1 MSSGEII
8 PAELVVWAAG
18 IKCASF
24 LSGIGLETNELNQ
37 IIANTKLQSIDDKNI
52 YTVGDCGCVPWIDG
66 PLPFV
71 PPRAQAASQQAKY
84 LTDQFQSE
92 LNGKE
97 SKPWRY
103 IDFGSLVSLGR
114 YSTVGSLM
122 AGFSG
127 KSFFLEG
134 VFAKFM
140 YVMLYKMHEYS
151 VRGFFKTLFLNIS
164 RGFFSQT
171 KSRIKLH

>member
-1 MSSGEII
+1 LMALCHLFH
-8 PAELVVWAAG
+8 PV
-18 IKCASF
+18 
-24 LSGIGLETNELNQ
+24 
-37 IIANTKLQSIDDKNI
+37 
-52 YTVGDCGCVPWIDG
+52 
-66 PLPFV
+66 
-71 PPRAQAASQQAKY
+71 AQAASQQAKY
-84 LTDQFQSE
+84 LSDQFQSE

-127 KSFFLEG
+127 KAFFLEG